1 MFIGRKHEIDELER
15 LYIQNTFQ
23 CIIIWGRRRVGKT
36 TLINEFVK
44 DKETIFFTGIESSYK
59 DNLEGFSRSIA
70 SLNSNNVEHAPVY
83 QSFQHALDAVYDLA
97 KKRHIVLVI
106 DEYPYL
112 ARSYRPI
119 SSLLQKAID
128 LQFKNSNLFVILCGS
143 SMSFMEKQVLGYQSP
158 LYGRRTGQFKIKPF
172 TFYEVRDYY
181 PDMNMYDLAVL
192 YGITG
197 GIPQYMACMDA
208 SFSLQKNIEA
218 SFLSTSGYMYEEPH
232 NLMKQE
238 LREPAVYNA
247 IIKAIATGSS
257 KESEIASKAGLDAG
271 KLGAYVEKL
280 LELGIVERE
289 TPAGSKN
296 SRKTIYN
303 IKDGMF
309 RFWYTFVPAA
319 MLFIQRNR
327 SDRAWNIVEKHLSD
341 YMGKTFEMICMDYL
355 WEIYDELPV
364 AYEEFGRWWGTNPV
378 LRREEEID
386 IVAFAGDQAII
397 GECKW
402 RNEKVDADVLHLLM
416 ERSKLLPYKEYYYMI
431 FSKVGFTDRCINEAE
446 KYGHVRLVSYEDMVR
461 IK

>member
-1 MFIGRKHEIDELER
+1 
-15 LYIQNTFQ
+15 
-23 CIIIWGRRRVGKT
+23 
-36 TLINEFVK
+36 
-44 DKETIFFTGIESSYK
+44 
-59 DNLEGFSRSIA
+59 
-70 SLNSNNVEHAPVY
+70 
-83 QSFQHALDAVYDLA
+83 
-97 KKRHIVLVI
+97 
-106 DEYPYL
+106 
-112 ARSYRPI
+112 
-119 SSLLQKAID
+119 
-128 LQFKNSNLFVILCGS
+128 
-143 SMSFMEKQVLGYQSP
+143 MSFMEKQVLGYQSP

-257 KESEIASKAGLDAG
+257 KKSEIASKAGLDAG

-386 IVAFAGDQAII
+386 IVAFARDQAII